1 VTGDNWLAIAILAL
15 VATAV
20 WIIVRRPPTTP
31 QDLEDTD
38 W

>member
-15 VATAV
+15 MATAV

-31 QDLEDTD
+31 QDLEDID

>member
-1 VTGDNWLAIAILAL
+1 MTSNNWLALVILAL
-15 VATAV
+15 MGTAV
-20 WIIVRRPPTTP
+20 WIIVRQPPTTP

>member
-1 VTGDNWLAIAILAL
+1 VSWLALTILAL
-15 VATAV
+15 VGTAV
-20 WIIVRRPPTTP
+20 WIIVRRPPITP